1 MTHKSTTSPGP
12 GGGAT
17 DPLPGTVADW
27 FARATWHRPPWTAG
41 ELASLKGGRRVAV
54 VLPALDEAETVGGVV
69 SAFLPLTRAGEGSGA
84 LVDEILVMDSGST
97 DDTAAV
103 ARAAGARVVARQ
115 DVLPGL
121 APLPG
126 KGEVMWRAL
135 AATDADLVVYAD
147 ADLVDV
153 DGSLV
158 VALLGP
164 LLTDPGVGFVK
175 AFYDRPLRI
184 GASGADD
191 GVRSGGGRVTELLAR
206 PAIARFAPELAG
218 VIQPL
223 GGEYAARTDV
233 LRAVPFASGYAVEI
247 GLLLDV
253 VDRFGLDALAQV
265 DVGVRKHR
273 HRDLLSL
280 GRTATEILLALAS
293 RRGEGVP
300 PAPDVRLV
308 QFDREPDGHW
318 TPESAEITVGDRP
331 PMAQVL
337 GMPAR
342 AGMGPS
348 AA

>member
-1 MTHKSTTSPGP
+1 MRGGPHPDDLPGP
-12 GGGAT
+12 
-17 DPLPGTVADW
+17 VASW
-27 FARATWHRPPWTAG
+27 FARATWHSPPWTAG
-41 ELASLKGGRRVAV
+41 ELAARKAGRRVAV

-69 SAFLPLTRAGEGSGA
+69 SAFLPLTRPADGHGP

-121 APLPG
+121 PPLPG

-153 DGSLV
+153 DGGLV

-164 LLTDPGVGFVK
+164 LLSDPGVGFVK

-184 GASGADD
+184 GAAGADD
-191 GVRSGGGRVTELLAR
+191 GVRNGGGRVTELLAR
-206 PAIARFAPELAG
+206 PAIARFAPELSG

-223 GGEYAARTDV
+223 GGEYAARADV

-253 VDRFGLDALAQV
+253 VDRFGLDVLAQV

-280 GRTATEILLALAS
+280 GRTATEILVALTA
-293 RRGEGVP
+293 RRGGGEVP
-300 PAPDVRLV
+300 GPGVRLV
-308 QFDREPDGHW
+308 QFDRAAGGCW
-318 TPESAEITVGDRP
+318 TPETAEVAVTDRP

-337 GMPAR
+337 RSGVR
-342 AGMGPS
+342 AGVGPS
-348 AA
+348 AAW

>member
-1 MTHKSTTSPGP
+1 MR
-12 GGGAT
+12 GGSHP
-17 DPLPGTVADW
+17 DDLPGSVASW
-27 FARATWHRPPWTAG
+27 FARATWHEPPWTAD
-41 ELASLKGGRRVAV
+41 ELAARKDGRRVAV

-69 SAFLPLTRAGEGSGA
+69 SAFLPLTCARDGGEP

-103 ARAAGARVVARQ
+103 ARAAGARAVARE
-115 DVLPGL
+115 DVLPDL
-121 APLPG
+121 PPLPG

-135 AATDADLVVYAD
+135 AATNADLVVYAD

-153 DGSLV
+153 DAGLV

-164 LLTDPGVGFVK
+164 LVTDPGIGFVK

-184 GASGADD
+184 GAAGADD

-206 PAIARFAPELAG
+206 PALARFAPELSG

-223 GGEYAARTDV
+223 GGEYAARADV

-253 VDRFGLDALAQV
+253 VDKFGLDVLAQV

-280 GRTATEILLALAS
+280 GRTATEILVALAS
-293 RRGEGVP
+293 RRGDGGG

-308 QFDREPDGHW
+308 QFDRVPGGRW
-318 TPESAEITVGDRP
+318 TPETAEVTVTDRP

-337 GMPAR
+337 PAGVQ
-342 AGMGPS
+342 AGVGPS
-348 AA
+348 AAW

>member
-1 MTHKSTTSPGP
+1 VRAGPGP
-12 GGGAT
+12 
-17 DPLPGTVADW
+17 DHLPEPVAAW
-27 FARATWHRPPWTAG
+27 FARATWHEPPWTAE
-41 ELASLKGGRRVAV
+41 ELAARKSGQRVAV
-54 VLPALDEAETVGGVV
+54 VLPALDEAETVAGVV
-69 SAFLPLTRAGEGSGA
+69 SAFRPLTAAGGA
-84 LVDEILVMDSGST
+84 DRPLVDEVLVMDSGST

-103 ARAAGARVVARQ
+103 ARAAGARVVARE
-115 DVLPGL
+115 DVLPDL
-121 APLPG
+121 APRPG

-135 AATDADLVVYAD
+135 AATDADLVLYAD

-164 LLTDPGVGFVK
+164 LLTDPRVGFVK

-184 GASGADD
+184 GTPAADD

-206 PAIARFAPELAG
+206 PAIARFAPELSG

-223 GGEYAARTDV
+223 GGEYAARADV

-280 GRTATEILLALAS
+280 GRTATEILLALAA
-293 RRGEGVP
+293 RRGAEDRSAPPGVQ
-300 PAPDVRLV
+300 LV
-308 QFDREPDGHW
+308 QFERGAQGRWAPET
-318 TPESAEITVGDRP
+318 TPVTVADRP
-331 PMAQVL
+331 PMADVL
-337 GMPAR
+337 EAADRTADR
-342 AGMGPS
+342 AGVGPS
-348 AA
+348 GTW

>member
-1 MTHKSTTSPGP
+1 VRGGP
-12 GGGAT
+12 
-17 DPLPGTVADW
+17 DPDDLLGPVADW
-27 FARATWHRPPWTAG
+27 FARATWHSPPWTAD
-41 ELASLKGGRRVAV
+41 ELAARKAGRRVAV

-69 SAFLPLTRAGEGSGA
+69 SAFLPLTRAGRDGA
-84 LVDEILVMDSGST
+84 PLVDEILVMDSGST

-103 ARAAGARVVARQ
+103 ARAAGARVVARE
-115 DVLPGL
+115 DVLPGV

-135 AATDADLVVYAD
+135 AATDADVIVYAD

-164 LLTDPGVGFVK
+164 LITDPGVGFVK

-184 GASGADD
+184 GAAGADD

-206 PAIARFAPELAG
+206 PAIARFAPELSG

-223 GGEYAARTDV
+223 GGEYAARADV
-233 LRAVPFASGYAVEI
+233 LRSVPFASGYAVEI

-253 VDRFGLDALAQV
+253 VDRFGLDVLAQV

-280 GRTATEILLALAS
+280 GRTATEILVALVS
-293 RRGEGVP
+293 RRGDDGG

-308 QFDREPDGHW
+308 QFDRAPGGRW
-318 TPESAEITVGDRP
+318 TPETADIVVADRP
-331 PMAQVL
+331 PMAEVL
-337 GMPAR
+337 PSSVR
-342 AGMGPS
+342 AGVGPS
-348 AA
+348 AAW